1 MTQSS
6 SQISHRPPIKE
17 ESPQEMEIQMMTAA
31 IDGTLDKEE
40 VEEESEDLTNQ
51 VVDEINVG
59 VSSHVGFS

>member
-17 ESPQEMEIQMMTAA
+17 ESPQEMEIKMMTAA

-40 VEEESEDLTNQ
+40 IEEETEDLTNQ
-51 VVDEINVG
+51 VM
-59 VSSHVGFS
+59 